1 MLIYGLNLVVIGT
14 LCFTIYHTNLKKIHV
29 LRLSLIYLFLISSF
43 RDQMIGTDYPG
54 YIELFYQI
62 IRIGHAYVEN
72 GYVFLNKIV
81 AFFTDQYIGLA
92 IAINLLLFIPLY
104 FYIKNCV
111 SPRYWGLCIF
121 IFAANPYMF
130 IQTTF
135 NALRQACATGIVL
148 IGMNA
153 LMHRKKSIMPIVFYY
168 LTILIAGQFHRLSY
182 ILAIIPVVLSIK
194 WKKKYWYVFTVAAVA
209 VNVVGARIIAMVM
222 ARLLHFSRRYL
233 NYEASM
239 LNNPIYILFV
249 VLVIFYLL
257 SHYNAY
263 TAMGYKKKRLIDFYL
278 FSLCFLIMALPNDMF
293 YRVYMVLAFCAL
305 PGVATVCEGTLPGFS
320 RIRFRHEK
328 LIVERL
334 YVLYYFFFYVG
345 YIALLAINQND
356 SYVPFRFFFEA

>member
-14 LCFTIYHTNLKKIHV
+14 LCFITYHTNLNKIHV
-29 LRLSLIYLFLISSF
+29 LRISLIYLFFISSF
-43 RDQMIGTDYPG
+43 RYQIIGTDYPG
-54 YIELFYQI
+54 YIGLFYQI

-72 GYVFLNKIV
+72 GYVVFNKIIAV
-81 AFFTDQYIGLA
+81 FTEKYFGLA
-92 IAINLLLFIPLY
+92 IGINLLLFIPLY
-104 FYIKNCV
+104 YYIRYCV
-111 SPRYWGLCIF
+111 SERYWGLCVY

-148 IGMNA
+148 IGMNV

-168 LTILIAGQFHRLSY
+168 LAILLAGQFHRLSY

-194 WKKKYWYVFTVAAVA
+194 WTKNHWYFFAMAALA
-209 VNVVGARIIAMVM
+209 VNLVGARLIAIVMV
-222 ARLLHFSRRYL
+222 RLLQFNQRYL
-233 NYEASM
+233 DYEASM

-249 VLVIFYLL
+249 IIVIFYLL
-257 SHYNAY
+257 SHYDAY
-263 TAMGYKKKRLIDFYL
+263 TAMGYNKKRLIDFYL

-293 YRVYMVLAFCAL
+293 YRVYMVLSFCAL
-305 PGVATVCEGTLPGFS
+305 PGVAAVCEGTLPGFS
-320 RIRFRHEK
+320 RFRFRHEE

-334 YVLYYFFFYVG
+334 YVLYYFFFYFG
-345 YIALLAINQND
+345 YIALLAINHNY